1 MDNKLFCDL
10 QTPSMSSLRSLPL
23 QISGYVI
30 VPLSLPSLPSFPVT
44 ATHYVYLAPHK
55 PRIPTAT
62 ASRSL
67 FLVNV
72 PFDSSELHIKHLLSL
87 QLDLPNGRIE
97 NVQFEG
103 GKRKETIADNSAI
116 VKLQT
121 EKKGKKRKRGAEGGS
136 IEDLEGATLPPTW
149 DRELQS
155 NGHTAVVMFV
165 DRTSME
171 ACLKAI
177 KKLRKERRELVWG
190 DNLDGTLPPLGFA
203 STDPAPKLLIFKQ
216 FY

>member
-1 MDNKLFCDL
+1 
-10 QTPSMSSLRSLPL
+10 MSSLHSTPL
-23 QISGYVI
+23 QISGYI
-30 VPLSLPSLPSFPVT
+30 ILPFSLPALPSFPVA
-44 ATHYVYLAPHK
+44 ATHYIYLAPHQ

-97 NVQFEG
+97 DVQFEG
-103 GKRKETIADNSAI
+103 RKRKETIADNAAI
-116 VKLQT
+116 VKRQT
-121 EKKGKKRKRGAEGGS
+121 EEKGKKRKRGAEGG
-136 IEDLEGATLPPTW
+136 IIKGLEGATLPLTW

-165 DRTSME
+165 DRASME

-190 DNLDGTLPPLGFA
+190 DKLDGTLPPLGYA
-203 STDPAPKLLIFKQ
+203 SADPAPKLPSQATLLTWNRIYKPP
-216 FY
+216 